1 MRARARARERETE
14 RRRQRET
21 ERRGLRERSL
31 PLKTNSPWFESD
43 MVSFACILGLF
54 CLYIRSLLPLKTNSP
69 WFESDILSKL
79 KNKVKKGVHCHE
91 KSKTCFI
98 ALKKTPRFGKKDLI
112 YRQKRPNI
120 QAKET

>member
-21 ERRGLRERSL
+21 ERRGLRERS
-31 PLKTNSPWFESD
+31 
-43 MVSFACILGLF
+43 
-54 CLYIRSLLPLKTNSP
+54 LPLKTNSP